1 MSKPNGS
8 VTHAR
13 FQDTNRLA
21 LTRIESVLE
30 HWLPGGKVQKR
41 EYVVKNPARDDQNAG
56 SFSVNLDTGQW
67 YDFASGD
74 KGGDLVA
81 LVAYLERCP
90 TQADALHLLEGFLG
104 TAPIEPSRP
113 HKKAKAAPPDPWQPV
128 TPIPADAL
136 SGMPKRHLKHGDPWK
151 RWEYRNAQ
159 GELLMVI
166 DRFNLPLQPGEE
178 KPRKVFAPLTLW
190 RHTGTGDT
198 KWQRKGLPAPR
209 PLLNVD
215 QLAKHPSA
223 PVVVCEGEKSADA
236 TGALL
241 PDYIATCWPNG
252 TNSVSKAD
260 FTPLKGRDV
269 LLWPDN
275 DEGGVACMQRL
286 AGELQTLGAKTVRL
300 VALDCFS
307 QAPVW
312 HDNTPAFA
320 EGGEWLEKDDAADLL
335 ARDWTPAHLSA
346 LATEGV
352 LFKEPPALPASAAPA
367 TKPAPAK
374 RDARKKAQ
382 QTPGFTVKD
391 TGLYAVP
398 EDGEPRR
405 VCERLD
411 IIAQTRDERGQNWG
425 LLVEFCDPD
434 GITKRWNIP
443 AEALISEGAKDAIS
457 PLLSMGLKLDAKRPA
472 RNTKNDLIS
481 YLQGYAGSARARLV
495 DRMGWHGDAYLLP
508 MGAIGETV
516 EALEFTNHGAE
527 LPSIEEAG
535 TLEEWQTHIGA
546 LCPGNDRLA
555 LSVCVAFAGPL
566 LHLLGLESGGF
577 HLYGE
582 SSGGKTTHLQ
592 AAVSVYGS
600 PKLVRSWRSTDN
612 ALESIASAH
621 SDGLLALDEIG
632 MCSPRIIGE
641 TVYMLGNGAGKARA
655 NDRGNGKPVRRWRL
669 LFLSTGE
676 KTLEQHMDE
685 ANQMHRAG
693 MDIRM
698 LGVPADAGAG
708 MGLFQELHG
717 FDNAADLSDS
727 LKASVNKYY
736 GTPLVKFLEALT
748 TPDNMRTIIKAFPKT
763 LQAFEKET
771 LPKDASGQAHR
782 AAARF
787 ALVAL
792 AGEYATEWGATGWP
806 AYTAWNAAKTC
817 FSAWLTERGGAGSQE
832 EAKVL
837 DALCHLIETHGE
849 ARFSRLNVDYQHD
862 THAPRTVNKLGYRRT
877 ETLGSGAECRTITT
891 YYIGSASWTKEVWSR
906 AGLPSARQAN
916 KVLKAHDVL
925 QLDHEG
931 KTSIKVPGIK
941 GGSPRYYV
949 FTDEA
954 LYRAQNAAN
963 DEEATKAA

>member
-1 MSKPNGS
+1 MKTSNGPI
-8 VTHAR
+8 TPAR
-13 FQDTNRLA
+13 FQEVNRLA
-21 LTRIESVLE
+21 LSRVEGILAQ
-30 HWLPGGKVQKR
+30 WLPGGVTKND
-41 EYVVKNPARDDQNAG
+41 EYIVKNPARDDRNAG
-56 SFSVNLDTGQW
+56 SFSVNLGTGQW
-67 YDFASGD
+67 YDFATGD
-74 KGGDLVA
+74 KGGDLIA
-81 LVAYLERCP
+81 LVAYVEGQS
-90 TQADALHLLEGFLG
+90 QADALHTLEAFMGG
-104 TAPIEPSRP
+104 GAPKALPPR
-113 HKKAKAAPPDPWQPV
+113 KKADATPPDPWQPV
-128 TPIPADAL
+128 TPIPSDAI
-136 SGMPKRHLKHGDPWK
+136 SDIPKIHFNHGEPSK
-151 RWEYRNAQ
+151 RWEYRDAQ
-159 GELLMVI
+159 GALLMVI
-166 DRFNLPLQPGEE
+166 DRFNLPAQANDD
-178 KPRKVFAPLTLW
+178 KPRKAFAPLTLW
-190 RHTGTGDT
+190 RHSGTGDT

-209 PLLNVD
+209 PLLNLD
-215 QLAKHPSA
+215 TLAKHPSA

-236 TGALL
+236 AGILL

-269 LLWPDN
+269 VLWPDN
-275 DEGGVACMQRL
+275 DAGGIACMEAL
-286 AGELQTLGAKTVRL
+286 ANDLKTLSVKSVRL
-300 VALDCFS
+300 VVLDHFH
-307 QAPVW
+307 QVATWHNDAPGFE
-312 HDNTPAFA
+312 T
-320 EGGEWLEKDDAADLL
+320 GGEWNEKDDAADLL
-335 ARDWTPAHLSA
+335 GRAWAPQHLSA
-346 LATEGV
+346 LAAQGV
-352 LFKEPPALPASAAPA
+352 LFREPPPPPAN
-367 TKPAPAK
+367 TKKPVTAK
-374 RDARKKAQ
+374 PNKRKKPQ
-382 QTPGFTVKD
+382 QTPGFMVKD
-391 TGLYAVP
+391 TGVYAVS
-398 EDGEPRR
+398 EGDDPRR

-411 IIAQTRDERGQNWG
+411 IVAQTRDERGQNWG
-425 LLVEFCDPD
+425 LLVEFKDPD

-457 PLLSMGLKLDAKRPA
+457 PLLSMGLKLDTKRSA
-472 RNTKNDLIS
+472 RHTRNDLIS
-481 YLQGYAGSARARLV
+481 YLQGYVGNARARLV

-508 MGAIGETV
+508 MGAIGDAT

-535 TLEEWQTHIGA
+535 TLADWQTHIGA
-546 LCPGNDRLA
+546 LCPGNDRLT

-708 MGLFQELHG
+708 MGLFQALHG
-717 FDNAADLSDS
+717 FANAAELSDA
-727 LKASVNKYY
+727 LKASVNNYY

-748 TPDNMRTIIKAFPKT
+748 EPNNTRTIIKAFPKT

-771 LPKDASGQAHR
+771 LPKEASGQAHR

-792 AGEYATEWGATGWP
+792 AGEYATTWGATG
-806 AYTAWNAAKTC
+806 
-817 FSAWLTERGGAGSQE
+817 
-832 EAKVL
+832 
-837 DALCHLIETHGE
+837 
-849 ARFSRLNVDYQHD
+849 
-862 THAPRTVNKLGYRRT
+862 
-877 ETLGSGAECRTITT
+877 
-891 YYIGSASWTKEVWSR
+891 
-906 AGLPSARQAN
+906 
-916 KVLKAHDVL
+916 
-925 QLDHEG
+925 
-931 KTSIKVPGIK
+931 
-941 GGSPRYYV
+941 
-949 FTDEA
+949 
-954 LYRAQNAAN
+954 
-963 DEEATKAA
+963 